1 MNVMLTG
8 STGFVGSN
16 IYSLLVELSVSV
28 ITPVRKEATKQAL
41 SHSILLKDLLELDED
56 LIKRHATD
64 VFVHCAGLAHNPEA
78 DPSRYRDIN
87 TDLTVLLAERAA
99 SAGVKRFIF
108 FSSIGVNGSSSQLP
122 FKADDEV
129 TPHDDY
135 TESKF
140 KAEQGL
146 KNIAVKTGMEVVIIR
161 PPLIYGAGAPGNF
174 AKFVKLAKLP
184 LPKPLGAIHNK
195 RSFVSIDNLAEFTH
209 LCLTH
214 PNAANETFL
223 VSDGEDLSTSDFLRK
238 ISKALGKPALLLPVP
253 VSFLR
258 KVGRTVGKEE
268 MIDKLAVDL
277 QVDIKKNEE
286 LLGWKP
292 SLSVDSALQKA
303 FSSL

>member
-1 MNVMLTG
+1 MLTG
-8 STGFVGSN
+8 STGFLGGHLAKYLLKN
-16 IYSLLVELSVSV
+16 DISLFC
-28 ITPVRKEATKQAL
+28 PVRGQEKTVDARDNIVL
-41 SHSILLKDLLELDED
+41 NDLRGLTYGQIRDREID
-56 LIKRHATD
+56 I
-64 VFVHCAGLAHNPEA
+64 FIHCAAVAHKSNV
-78 DPSRYRDIN
+78 DDKLYRDVN
-87 TDLTVLLAERAA
+87 TELTVFLAELAVK
-99 SAGVKRFIF
+99 AGVKRFIF
-108 FSSIGVNGSSSQLP
+108 YSSIGVNGSSSQFP

-140 KAEQGL
+140 QAELRLKA
-146 KNIAVKTGMEVVIIR
+146 IAERSDMEVVIIR
-161 PPLIYGAGAPGNF
+161 PPLIYGSGAPGNF
-174 AKFVKLAKLP
+174 ARLVKLAKLP

>member
-161 PPLIYGAGAPGNF
+161 PPLIYGAGAQGNF